1 MNIGLKEF
9 IECYDVFC
17 KDDFDIIV
25 RWAAYNGCQ
34 PELIATVG
42 ALASSMAEDKRA
54 LEYQIHEWSNYAMNL
69 VPEITEDTDFTTCIN
84 ALRLIYFAYNGHQ
97 YIDAVNYVLNSK
109 NITFDIIEEMHP
121 MITLKYNQLR
131 EEYAEDV
138 QS

>member
-1 MNIGLKEF
+1 MSLKEF

-97 YIDAVNYVLNSK
+97 YIDAVDYVLKSK
-109 NITFDIIEEMHP
+109 NITFEIVAEMHP
-121 MITLKYNQLR
+121 MITIKYSQLK
-131 EEYAEDV
+131 EEYVEDV

>member
-1 MNIGLKEF
+1 MSLKEF

-97 YIDAVNYVLNSK
+97 YIDAVDYVLKSK
-109 NITFDIIEEMHP
+109 NITFEIVAEMHP
-121 MITLKYNQLR
+121 MIAIKYSQLK
-131 EEYAEDV
+131 EEYVEDV

>member
-1 MNIGLKEF
+1 MSLKEF
-9 IECYDVFC
+9 IECYNVFC

-34 PELIATVG
+34 PELIANVG

-97 YIDAVNYVLNSK
+97 YIDAVDYVLKSK
-109 NITFDIIEEMHP
+109 NITFEIVAEMHP
-121 MITLKYNQLR
+121 MIAIKYSQLK
-131 EEYAEDV
+131 EEYVEDV

>member
-1 MNIGLKEF
+1 MSLKEF

-97 YIDAVNYVLNSK
+97 YIDAVDYVLKSK
-109 NITFDIIEEMHP
+109 NITFEIVAEMHP
-121 MITLKYNQLR
+121 MITIKYSQLK
-131 EEYAEDV
+131 EEYIEDV

>member
-1 MNIGLKEF
+1 MSLKEF

-84 ALRLIYFAYNGHQ
+84 ALRLAYFAYNGHQ
-97 YIDAVNYVLNSK
+97 FIDAVDYVLKSK
-109 NITFDIIEEMHP
+109 NITFEIVAEMHP
-121 MITLKYNQLR
+121 MIAIKYSQLK
-131 EEYAEDV
+131 EEYVEDV

>member
-1 MNIGLKEF
+1 MGLKEF

-97 YIDAVNYVLNSK
+97 YIDAVDYVLKSK
-109 NITFDIIEEMHP
+109 NITFEIVAEMHP
-121 MITLKYNQLR
+121 MIAIKYSQLK
-131 EEYAEDV
+131 EEYVEDV